1 MTIKQYTR
9 LLRNEFDYFG
19 FTKKQNDDLIAAFE
33 KVYQAHMDKG
43 SNPEAFFS
51 ACGKPMDYAK
61 TFQTQKPGIAKGF
74 WSVIGLSLGVVF
86 AISLNNIWI
95 GIIFAGAFIAIDLI
109 QKA

>member
-9 LLRNEFDYFG
+9 LLRNEFDYLG
-19 FTKKQNDDLIAAFE
+19 FTKRKSDDLIEAFE
-33 KVYQAHMDKG
+33 KAYQAHLDKG
-43 SNPEAFFS
+43 SSPEEFFS
-51 ACGKPMDYAK
+51 TCGNPKDYAK

-86 AISLNNIWI
+86 AISLNNVWI